1 MMKWLRQLY
10 RRIRAIL
17 HRQTLPGFNNIPI
30 AVILK
35 WVWKEILRDDIV
47 TRSNSMAFSF
57 FISIFP
63 GILVLL
69 SLLPYL
75 PIGDL
80 VSTFRHSYVDLLPED
95 MANYI
100 DGLIIEM
107 TAKPRQGLLGFSV
120 LLAVFFA
127 SNGVST
133 MIKGFHKSYEV
144 SYKKQNI
151 FQRYWRALK
160 ITLLLGLLFLG
171 SLLAVVFGRPTILTL
186 FEKASIHAADYT
198 WFNNLRWLLVFV
210 LYYLG
215 ISIIYRVGPALK
227 NKLRLFTPGATLAT
241 ILSVISSFAFAAY
254 VENFSNYNQVYG
266 SIGVLILIL
275 VWLQLNS
282 FIILIGYELNASIA
296 INRDLLTMADA
307 DLD

>member
-1 MMKWLRQLY
+1 MIKWFRQQY

-75 PIGDL
+75 PIGNL
-80 VSTFRHSYVDLLPED
+80 VATFQHSYVDLLPKD

-100 DGLIIEM
+100 DGLVNEM
-107 TAKPRQGLLGFSV
+107 TRKPRQGLLGFSV
-120 LLAVFFA
+120 FLAIFFA

-151 FQRYWRALK
+151 LQRYWRALK

-171 SLLAVVFGRPTILTL
+171 SLLAVVFGRPTILGVL
-186 FEKASIHAADYT
+186 EKASIHAADYT

-254 VENFSNYNQVYG
+254 VENFSNYNQIYG

-275 VWLQLNS
+275 VWLQINS

-296 INRDLLTMADA
+296 INRDLLTMSEADSE
-307 DLD
+307 

>member
-1 MMKWLRQLY
+1 MQLTRLY
-10 RRIRAIL
+10 RRLRAVL
-17 HRQTLPGFNNIPI
+17 HRQTLPGFQGIPI
-30 AVILK
+30 ATILK

-63 GILVLL
+63 GLLVLL

-75 PIGDL
+75 PIGNL
-80 VSTFRHSYVDLLPED
+80 VATFQRSYVDLLPTQ
-95 MANYI
+95 MATYI
-100 DGLIIEM
+100 DGIILEM
-107 TAKPRQGLLGFSV
+107 TSRPRQGLLGFSL

-144 SYKKQNI
+144 TYKKQNI
-151 FQRYWRALK
+151 LHRYWRALK

-171 SLLAVVFGRPTILTL
+171 SLIVVVLGRPTILAL
-186 FEKASIHAADYT
+186 LGKADIQAEDYN
-198 WFNNLRWLLVFV
+198 WFSNLRWLLVFV
-210 LYYLG
+210 FYYIG
-215 ISIIYRVGPALK
+215 ISIIYRVGPAFR
-227 NKLRLFTPGATLAT
+227 NKLQLFTSGATLAT
-241 ILSVISSFAFAAY
+241 VLSVISSFAFAAY
-254 VENFSNYNQVYG
+254 VENFSNYNQIYG

-275 VWLQLNS
+275 VWLQINS

-296 INRDLLTMADA
+296 INRDLLAVRDA
-307 DLD
+307 ENS

>member
-1 MMKWLRQLY
+1 MRILRQGY

-17 HRQTLPGFNNIPI
+17 HRQTLPGFNRIPI
-30 AVILK
+30 ATILRF
-35 WVWKEILRDDIV
+35 VWREILRDDIV

-63 GILVLL
+63 GLLVLL

-80 VSTFRHSYVDLLPED
+80 VTTFQRSYVSLLPD
-95 MANYI
+95 RMADYI
-100 DGLIIEM
+100 DSIVQEVVR
-107 TAKPRQGLLGFSV
+107 KPRQGLLGFS
-120 LLAVFFA
+120 LFLAVFFA

-151 FQRYWRALK
+151 LHRYWRALK
-160 ITLLLGLLFLG
+160 ITFLLGLLFLG
-171 SLLAVVFGRPTILTL
+171 SLILIVLGRPAILSL
-186 FEKASIHAADYT
+186 LDKASPEGQGYS
-198 WFNNLRWLLVFV
+198 WFNQLRWLIAFLF
-210 LYYLG
+210 YYIG

-227 NKLRLFTPGATLAT
+227 NKLRLLTPGATLAT
-241 ILSVISSFAFAAY
+241 VLSIISSLGFAAY
-254 VENFSNYNQVYG
+254 VENFGNFNQVYG

-275 VWLQLNS
+275 VWLQINS

-296 INRDLLTMADA
+296 INRDLLSARDA
-307 DLD
+307 DSD

>member
-1 MMKWLRQLY
+1 RSERIADRRRCPIVLPRRGDRKSGRHPVVPAGSPGPIPAVMMKWFRQQY

-80 VSTFRHSYVDLLPED
+80 VTTFQHSYVDLLPGD

-100 DGLIIEM
+100 DGLVNEM
-107 TAKPRQGLLGFSV
+107 TRKPRQGLLGFSV
-120 LLAVFFA
+120 FLAVFFA

-151 FQRYWRALK
+151 LQRYWRALK

-171 SLLAVVFGRPTILTL
+171 SLLAVVFGRPTILAL
-186 FEKASIHAADYT
+186 FEKAAIHAADYT
-198 WFNNLRWLLVFV
+198 WFNNMRWLLVFV

-241 ILSVISSFAFAAY
+241 ILSVI
-254 VENFSNYNQVYG
+254 
-266 SIGVLILIL
+266 
-275 VWLQLNS
+275 
-282 FIILIGYELNASIA
+282 
-296 INRDLLTMADA
+296 
-307 DLD
+307 

>member
-1 MMKWLRQLY
+1 MMKWFRQQY

-80 VSTFRHSYVDLLPED
+80 VTTFQHSYVDLLPGD

-100 DGLIIEM
+100 DGLVNEM
-107 TAKPRQGLLGFSV
+107 TRKPRQGLLGFSV
-120 LLAVFFA
+120 FLAVFFA

-151 FQRYWRALK
+151 LQRYWRALK

-171 SLLAVVFGRPTILTL
+171 SLLAVVFGRPTILAL
-186 FEKASIHAADYT
+186 FEKAAIHAADYT
-198 WFNNLRWLLVFV
+198 WFNNMRWLLVFV

-254 VENFSNYNQVYG
+254 VENFSNYNQIYG

-275 VWLQLNS
+275 VWLQINS

-296 INRDLLTMADA
+296 INRDLLSMAEA
-307 DLD
+307 DPD